1 MRNAPLLRKVDAVT
15 VRVPDL
21 DTGLRFYRDALGH
34 ELLWRHDEIGQ
45 AGLAMP
51 GSDTEIVLSTQLE
64 YAPNWLVASAEEAAR
79 DIGAAGG
86 RTIAGPLE
94 IPVGRA
100 AIVADPFGNVLVL
113 VDLSKGSY
121 ETDQAGQVKG
131 VIIAPPGDPG
141 DQTPGR

>member
-1 MRNAPLLRKVDAVT
+1 MRNAPLLQKVDAVT

-34 ELLWRHDEIGQ
+34 ELVWRHDEIGQ

-64 YAPNWLVASAEEAAR
+64 YAPNWLVTSADEAAR
-79 DIGAAGG
+79 EITAAGG
-86 RTIAGPLE
+86 KTIAGPLD
-94 IPVGRA
+94 IPVGRV

-131 VIIAPPGDPG
+131 V
-141 DQTPGR
+141 T